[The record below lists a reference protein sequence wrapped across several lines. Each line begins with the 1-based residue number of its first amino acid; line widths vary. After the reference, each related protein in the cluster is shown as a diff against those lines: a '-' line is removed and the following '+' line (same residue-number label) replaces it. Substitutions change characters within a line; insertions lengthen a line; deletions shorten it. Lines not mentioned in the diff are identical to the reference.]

1 MLKGPMDVVNS
12 LKGFD
17 EGSRILAAGTPL
29 NLRALLPNKSAVSRE
44 EDIDFDREKIIRL
57 TRSNSGNPYRK
68 KRDVKRQ
75 EGQVNKERRMEET
88 Y

>member
-29 NLRALLPNKSAVSRE
+29 NLRALLPNKSAARRE
-44 EDIDFDREKIIRL
+44 EDIDFDGETITRL

-68 KRDVKRQ
+68 KRDRKRQ